1 MMFVYLDT
9 CSHGRPYDDTQ
20 QVKVAKE
27 KTAVWSIRRFVR
39 QRKITLVWSF
49 ALDREV
55 LAVPIPHVRDAI
67 LAWKQRADVFVPYS
81 TAIENTALTI
91 MSTGVKQLDAL
102 HVAAAIHAHCQL
114 FITTDKRL
122 QRYANPNIYICD
134 PVEALEIIQELHNTL

>member
-20 QVKVAKE
+20 QVKVARE
-27 KTAVWSIRRFVR
+27 KTAVQGIRSFIRR
-39 QRKITLVWSF
+39 RKIILVWGF

-55 LAVPIPHVRDAI
+55 MAVPIPHVRDAI
-67 LAWKQRADVFVPYS
+67 LAWKQRAGVFVPYS
-81 TAIENTALTI
+81 TDIENMALTI
-91 MSTGVKQLDAL
+91 MNTGVKKLDAL
-102 HVAAAIHAHCQL
+102 HVASAIHAHCQL

-134 PVEALEIIQELHNTL
+134 PIEALEIIQKLHDTL